1 MLSNSFFTKLPK
13 ILIAI
18 VLKAMALFLLF
29 ACNIENKKLIIYNN
43 EDKVLASYDMK
54 KNDYFSIEFMHSVN
68 MSKVIEYY
76 RFDDK
81 NNIYVYKTVYY
92 NYGAGVE
99 TELENDETMRFGE
112 DGSMIIENI
121 NKEIPNLTY
130 YLSNIFDHTLR
141 INDGAPIS
149 LWEICGKNKIISFK
163 IN

>member
-43 EDKVLASYDMK
+43 EDKILASYDMK

-76 RFDDK
+76 RFDDR

-130 YLSNIFDHTLR
+130 YLSSIFDHTLR

-149 LWEICGKNKIISFK
+149 LWDICGKNKIISFK

>member
-43 EDKVLASYDMK
+43 EDKILASYDMK

-130 YLSNIFDHTLR
+130 YLSSIFDHTLR

-149 LWEICGKNKIISFK
+149 LWDICGKNKIISFK

>member
-130 YLSNIFDHTLR
+130 YLSSIFDHTLR